1 MRITEE
7 KLRRIIREELS
18 ATRSDSAIVVLGNT
32 SVGPVYVLAYE
43 IEKLESNLQSP
54 GDESSRNGV
63 IAGLTLRKNG
73 EYGECNGS
81 WQVTASASGEKGWG
95 TRVYLAAL
103 GFLRNIS
110 SDRFSVTP
118 AAEGMWKRLSRYGF
132 VEREEFDNIRNPR
145 TPPTSDDCRVFPA
158 RDPVLNSSWRIT
170 GEIPSDVKDLMDA
183 GDSHL
188 RRLDFFMNRR
198 QAEDLLRNGFNDLF
212 ITKYGEG
219 D

>member
-1 MRITEE
+1 MRIKESQ
-7 KLRRIIREELS
+7 LRRIIREELGG
-18 ATRSDSAIVVLGNT
+18 ARGDSAIVVLGNT

-43 IEKLESNLQSP
+43 IEKLESNLQNP
-54 GDESSRNGV
+54 GDELSQNGV
-63 IAGLTLRKNG
+63 VAGLTLKKSG

-81 WQVTASASGEKGWG
+81 WQVVASASDEKGWG

-103 GFLRNIS
+103 DFLRNIS

-118 AAEGMWKRLSRYGF
+118 AAEGMWKRLARYGF
-132 VEREEFDNIRNPR
+132 VEREEFDNIKNPK

-158 RDPVLNSSWRIT
+158 RDPVINSSWRIT
-170 GEIPSDVKDLMDA
+170 GEIPSDVKGLVDA

-188 RRLDFFMNRR
+188 RRLDFFLNRR
-198 QAEDLLRNGFNDLF
+198 EAEDLLRNGFNQLF
-212 ITKYGEG
+212 IRKYSG